1 LFPFLWEGPGLGF
14 ILMKKIVIA
23 GGTGFLGGAL
33 QNYFEAKGIVVVKL
47 SRNLS
52 RTSFGK
58 RDQNTTYWNAKDLGE
73 WTSNLEGA
81 DVWINLAGKS
91 VDCRYTP
98 TNKDAILSSRIDST
112 KVLNLALEQ
121 VVNKPKVVL
130 NASTATIYV
139 HAETTINTEETGVI
153 GDDFSMNI
161 AKSWEKE
168 FFSTTLE
175 GVRKI
180 ALRTSI
186 VLGKDGGAFPKLKTI
201 TRLGM
206 GGKQG
211 RGDQFISWVHIADF
225 CRAIDF
231 LIHSDLSGPINVTAP
246 QPKSNVDFMRVL
258 RNQLGVPMGI
268 SQPVWLLELASAI
281 IKTETELLLKSR
293 YVYPKRLL
301 DAGFEFNYERV
312 EECLKDLV

>member
-1 LFPFLWEGPGLGF
+1 ME
-14 ILMKKIVIA
+14 K
-23 GGTGFLGGAL
+23 
-33 QNYFEAKGIVVVKL
+33 AKV
-47 SRNLS
+47 
-52 RTSFGK
+52 
-58 RDQNTTYWNAKDLGE
+58 
-73 WTSNLEGA
+73 
-81 DVWINLAGKS
+81 
-91 VDCRYTP
+91 
-98 TNKDAILSSRIDST
+98 
-112 KVLNLALEQ
+112 
-121 VVNKPKVVL
+121 KPKVFI
-130 NASTATIYV
+130 NSSTATIYI
-139 HAETTINTEETGVI
+139 HAETTINTEEIGVI

-168 FFSTTLE
+168 FFSTTVD

-211 RGDQFISWVHIADF
+211 RGDQFISWIHIADF

-231 LIHSDLSGPINVTAP
+231 LIHTDLSGPVNITAP
-246 QPKSNVDFMRVL
+246 KPKSNVDFMRVL

-293 YVYPKRLL
+293 YVYPQRLL
-301 DAGFEFNYERV
+301 DAGFQFQFETV